1 MDQDG
6 QDFSRQQIECTTH
19 GRKEYCIICWH
30 LSEQSGLGFYASTA
44 EVFAPAQAW
53 CEGCDVVLEEE
64 RGWSDRA
71 EEFADLKLL
80 CSACYEETLRR
91 HRFISWSV
99 GSDEELLRQEGAA
112 WSG

>member
-6 QDFSRQQIECTTH
+6 QNYSRPQVECAAH
-19 GRKEYCIICWH
+19 GRKDYCIICRH

-53 CEGCDVVLEEE
+53 CEGCDVVLAEE

-71 EEFADLKLL
+71 EEFADLKIL
-80 CSACYEETLRR
+80 CLVCYEEMLSQ
-91 HRFISWSV
+91 HMFICWSV
-99 GSDEELLRQEGAA
+99 GSDEELLRQAGAA
-112 WSG
+112 